1 MTPGCLLNPWRFR
14 LLMDFNAGNFSDLAE
29 GDFGKR
35 LWAFMNERENVIRM
49 EAATYLSRPALEVIQ
64 PYLIERFGSE
74 VSNENNDRIKQMIG
88 KMARQVME
96 HHEYQLDQMGVR
108 LRRNELFLSAA
119 RYQK

>member
-1 MTPGCLLNPWRFR
+1 
-14 LLMDFNAGNFSDLAE
+14 MDFNAGNFSDLAE

-96 HHEYQLDQMGVR
+96 HHGYQLDQMGVR

>member
-1 MTPGCLLNPWRFR
+1 
-14 LLMDFNAGNFSDLAE
+14 MDFNAGNFSDLAE

-49 EAATYLSRPALEVIQ
+49 EAATYLSRPALEVVQ
-64 PYLIERFGSE
+64 PYLIERFGNE

-96 HHEYQLDQMGVR
+96 HHGYQLDQMGVR

-119 RYQK
+119 RYKK